1 MKNPR
6 PVLVALTLP
15 VTVRVVW
22 SDLRVAGVNLHDPA
36 FMENYVSAEE
46 RRQKTEERR
55 HLQNREYE
63 CRHDEHEKL

>member
-1 MKNPR
+1 VP
-6 PVLVALTLP
+6 VALTLP

-46 RRQKTEERR
+46 RRQKKRR
-55 HLQNREYE
+55 KKTPSEQGV
-63 CRHDEHEKL
+63 